1 MKYFDAEGSIVTVV
15 KLFSDIRLISKVK
28 EEYIKCKLNK
38 RLKNS
43 YLI

>member
-1 MKYFDAEGSIVTVV
+1 MTYFDVGGSIVTVV
-15 KLFSDIRLISKVK
+15 RLFSDIRLISKVK

-38 RLKNS
+38 QLKNS